1 MKFTTL
7 FKYPIRSLGLDLLFF
22 RLKWRRANRHNH
34 TLPMN
39 RFDPNSVRVGEG
51 SYGPLEVHMWDSK
64 SESLEIG
71 SYVSIAAGVQF
82 VIGGN
87 HALNTLTTYPLKVLR
102 WQEQSESLSKGPVA
116 VKDDVWIGTNSII
129 LSGVTLEQ
137 GSVVAAGSVVTKSV
151 PPYAIVGGN
160 PAKIIRYR
168 FPLEVIE
175 RLLRLNFK
183 KIMQLPRESLE
194 PFAYS
199 ELTEQN
205 LSQLEK
211 KLSQ

>member
-1 MKFTTL
+1 
-7 FKYPIRSLGLDLLFF
+7 
-22 RLKWRRANRHNH
+22 
-34 TLPMN
+34 
-39 RFDPNSVRVGEG
+39 
-51 SYGPLEVHMWDSK
+51 MWDSK